1 MRCVKSACCIP
12 QSSFKSLGLGAFGK
26 GEYLEC
32 SIWPEGLLVWMLS
45 SISDEMPEPLK
56 GWVRERRGGE
66 EERRGEEAGED
77 IKREEGERR

>member
-56 GWVRERRGGE
+56 GWARRGE